1 MRSERMCS
9 RGCVRWPACQTCATS
24 SCEEA
29 PIADVRAL
37 PGIRYHLARAG
48 DLTTLVAPPYDVI
61 PESDLAR
68 YRALSPYNVIR
79 LIRPGA
85 DYEGAAKTF
94 EAWMRESVLEADPT
108 SMYVHE
114 VVFGGRR
121 RRDLIAALRLQPYED
136 RVVLPHERTHRGPK
150 EDRLALLRA
159 TGVSLEPLWFV
170 YEGRGSGLTNIVD
183 VVSQRPP
190 AVAFRGPEG
199 TAHRMWTI
207 SDRALHAAVQAAMED
222 LPVLIADGHHR
233 YETALAFSEEVGGPL
248 DAASRFTLALLT
260 DLDDP
265 GLEVLPTHR
274 VLKAGVAITGGEE
287 MPSLEATLEALRGR
301 VAAGTYR
308 DHRFQV
314 IPLEGEVALVE
325 LHNQVIDNILGK
337 RSPEDFL
344 IYTRDAAEA
353 VRRVDEGVGA
363 AAFFLAPPDL
373 RQVLKLAQEGKT
385 LPQKST
391 YFHPKPPSG
400 MVFHRMDPGRR
411 L

>member
-1 MRSERMCS
+1 M
-9 RGCVRWPACQTCATS
+9 T
-24 SCEEA
+24 
-29 PIADVRAL
+29 
-37 PGIRYHLARAG
+37 
-48 DLTTLVAPPYDVI
+48 
-61 PESDLAR
+61 
-68 YRALSPYNVIR
+68 
-79 LIRPGA
+79 RPGT
-85 DYEGAAKTF
+85 DYESAAGTF
-94 EAWMRESVLEADPT
+94 EAWMRDGILEPDPP

-114 VVFGGRR
+114 VAFGSRR
-121 RRDLIAALRLQPYED
+121 RRDLFAALRLQHYED

-159 TGVSLEPLWFV
+159 TDVSFEPLWFV
-170 YEGRGSGLTNIVD
+170 YEGRGLGVSNILD
-183 VVSQRPP
+183 VVVARAP
-190 AVAFRGPEG
+190 AVAFDGPEA
-199 TAHRMWTI
+199 TKHRLWTVT
-207 SDRALHAAVQAAMED
+207 DPALHAAVHAAMNE

-233 YETALAFSEEVGGPL
+233 YETALAHSSEVGGDA

-260 DLDDP
+260 DFDDP

-274 VLKAGVAITGGEE
+274 VLKAGVAVTGGVD

-325 LHNQVIDNILGK
+325 LHQQVIDNIIGK
-337 RSPEDFL
+337 RSPEDL
-344 IYTRDAAEA
+344 LVYTRDAAEA
-353 VRRVDEGVGA
+353 VRSVDEGLGA
-363 AAFFLAPPDL
+363 AAFFLAAPDL
-373 RQVLKLAQEGKT
+373 RQVLKLAREGKT

-400 MVFHRMDPGRR
+400 MVFHRLDPDRR

>member
-1 MRSERMCS
+1 
-9 RGCVRWPACQTCATS
+9 V
-24 SCEEA
+24 EA

-37 PGIRYHLARAG
+37 PGIRYHLTRAG
-48 DLTTLVAPPYDVI
+48 DPTTLVAPPYDVI
-61 PESDLAR
+61 PETDLPR
-68 YRALSPYNVIR
+68 YRSLSPYNVIR

-85 DYEGAAKTF
+85 DYEGAARTF
-94 EAWMRESVLEADPT
+94 EGWMHDGILQTDPP

-114 VVFGGRR
+114 VAFGGRS
-121 RRDLIAALRLQPYED
+121 RRDLIAALRLQPYGD

-159 TGVSLEPLWFV
+159 TNVSLEPLWFV
-170 YEGRGSGLTNIVD
+170 YEGRGSGLSNIMD
-183 VVSQRPP
+183 VVTERAPS
-190 AVAFRGPEG
+190 VAFSGPEG
-199 TAHRMWTI
+199 TGHRVWTI
-207 SDRALHAAVQAAMED
+207 TDPALHAAVHAAMKD

-233 YETALAFSEEVGGPL
+233 YETALAHSEEIGGDA

-274 VLKAGVAITGGEE
+274 VLKAGVAVTGGED
-287 MPSLEATLEALRGR
+287 MPSLEATLAALRGR

-314 IPLEGEVALVE
+314 LPLEGNVALVE
-325 LHNQVIDNILGK
+325 LHEQVIDNILGK
-337 RSPEDFL
+337 RSAEDFL
-344 IYTRDAAEA
+344 VYTRDATEA
-353 VRRVDEGVGA
+353 VRWVDEGVGA
-363 AAFFLAPPDL
+363 AAFFLGPPDL

-400 MVFHRMDPGRR
+400 MVFHRLDPGRR